1 VPVPPTTLGP
11 PDATVQVQPGMIIQ
25 PVCQITGG
33 TGSTL
38 VTGQGSR
45 SDVTVAVQPGMQVR
59 AVCLVNSSGHFVTF

>member
-1 VPVPPTTLGP
+1 
-11 PDATVQVQPGMIIQ
+11 MIIQ